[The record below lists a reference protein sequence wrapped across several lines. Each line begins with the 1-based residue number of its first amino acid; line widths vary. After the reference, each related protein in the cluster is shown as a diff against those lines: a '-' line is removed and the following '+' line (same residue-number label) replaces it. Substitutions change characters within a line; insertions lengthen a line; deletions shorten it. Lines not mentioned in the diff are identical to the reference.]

1 MRVVQGK
8 EPAQFVGIW
17 NGSMVVYEGGVAS
30 GFKSF
35 QEEDSDGASD
45 SIKLFQVRTAFYRTV
60 SNPEQCEDGN
70 MHVTISNIFLLTHS
84 CKVHCTT
91 NSFSPSLSPS

>member
-1 MRVVQGK
+1 MGCMQVRVVQGK

-35 QEEDSDGASD
+35 KEEDTDGSSDGAT
-45 SIKLFQVRTAFYRTV
+45 KLFQVRYQPESMKKVTSPLATVYRLPCNFISIYLLLYATTSTV
-60 SNPEQCEDGN
+60 C
-70 MHVTISNIFLLTHS
+70 
-84 CKVHCTT
+84 
-91 NSFSPSLSPS
+91 